1 MKDADINKKVLQEK
15 ARILKALSHPARL
28 CIVKR
33 LLSIDS
39 CNVSSLQNCLDMP
52 QSTVSQHL
60 AKLRNTGIIEGERD
74 GVKINYSVINEDAQK
89 VIEVLFY

>member
-1 MKDADINKKVLQEK
+1 
-15 ARILKALSHPARL
+15 
-28 CIVKR
+28 
-33 LLSIDS
+33 
-39 CNVSSLQNCLDMP
+39 MP